1 MISALLPCLLLFFAY
16 LQVQAEPVP
25 LTWGPHRD
33 LKAKPAEGGGIE
45 ITLLAGNPH
54 FWTGLVPKS
63 FEANRHLIFE
73 MECFAPS
80 GLDSATLRFRV
91 ADGSMVVA
99 GTQKVPMSEAWQPWS
114 FDLSQCPTKPA
125 ADHPEMRFHL
135 ALHGKANSVIRVRN
149 FRVRERNSEEERLS
163 AQHEQTRILRQNEA
177 QQIRQQVEKAWPAL
191 ITEVRVDQDQIHIS
205 GVARSEARIIGL
217 PPERSMQ
224 EPCPMGGQVIEPDA
238 SGRFEVKLPRSDANT
253 QRDHALWRWRLA
265 EKAKPVWLSSAHW
278 PDGTSSSLGGNLPR
292 LKAPH
297 PKGLGGIPPLHRAD
311 HEIFELGI
319 HHVTLNLVLNA
330 LLRDQ
335 PAPGYERW
343 PCEGRDY
350 YASKAILQSTDA
362 TLRQVQARGILV
374 SVILLV
380 GNHRHADGRPHSSL
394 THPEAE
400 ARGIYAMPNLTTEAT
415 TRYYAAAIRLL
426 AERYSGQP
434 GTPGRISQWI
444 LHNEIDQAGTWTN
457 MGDQPLERFLESYH
471 RSARIVHHTARLF
484 DRQARVFMSL
494 THHWTRQSAGRG
506 TYVVRDMIEFF
517 QQLSRAEGDFEW
529 GIAYHPYPRDLR
541 NPDAWLDQGVTDD
554 FDTEYITP
562 KNLQVLPAFL
572 RQPRFQFQGHTR
584 GILLSEQGFNTPT
597 LSLEDQQR
605 QAAGLVYVFDR
616 MRSLPEIE
624 AYHLHRYQDMP
635 AGEGGLRLG
644 LITETGQRKLA
655 WEVYRELGSGSAL
668 EKEHAR
674 AAAALWQKSPKLPAA
689 AGH

>member
-1 MISALLPCLLLFFAY
+1 MISALLPCVLLFFACI
-16 LQVQAEPVP
+16 LAHAEPVP

-33 LKAKPAEGGGIE
+33 LKAKPAVGGGIE
-45 ITLLAGNPH
+45 ITLMAGNPH
-54 FWTGLVPKS
+54 FWTGIVPTTFDAS
-63 FEANRHLIFE
+63 RHLVFE

-99 GTQKVPMSEAWQPWS
+99 GTQNVPMSEAWQAWS
-114 FDLSQCPTKPA
+114 FDLSQSKAKPA
-125 ADHPEMRFHL
+125 AGHPEMRFHL
-135 ALHGKANSVIRVRN
+135 ALHGKAGSVIRLRN
-149 FRVRERNSEEERLS
+149 FRIRERNEEEARLN
-163 AQHEQTRILRQNEA
+163 ALREQTLVLRRAEA
-177 QQIRQQVEKAWPAL
+177 QQIRQQIEKTWPAQ
-191 ITEVRVDQDQIHIS
+191 INKIEIDQDQIHIS
-205 GVARSEARIIGL
+205 GVVLSEARLIGI
-217 PPERSMQ
+217 PPEVAMQ
-224 EPCPMGGQVIEPDA
+224 EPCPDGGLAVQPDGA
-238 SGRFEVKLPRSDANT
+238 GRFELKLPRLDQT
-253 QRDHALWRWRLA
+253 THRDHALWRWRLA
-265 EKAKPVWLSSAHW
+265 EKAKPMWLSSAHW
-278 PDGTSSSLGGNLPR
+278 ADVTTKRVGGDLPR

-297 PKGLGGIPPLHRAD
+297 TKGLGGIPPLHQGD

-319 HHVTLNLVLNA
+319 HHVTVNLVLNA

-343 PCEGRDY
+343 SCEGRDY
-350 YASKAILQSTDA
+350 YANEAMLRSTDA
-362 TLRQVQARGILV
+362 TLRQMQSRSIIV

-380 GNHRHADGRPHSSL
+380 GNHRHVNGRPHSAL

-415 TRYYAAAIRLL
+415 TCYYAAAIRLL

-434 GTPGRISQWI
+434 GSPGRISQWI

-457 MGDQPLERFLESYH
+457 MGDQPMERFLESYH

-494 THHWTRQSAGRG
+494 THHWTRQSAGSG

-541 NPDAWLDQGVTDD
+541 NPDTWLDQEVSDD

-572 RQPRFQFQGHTR
+572 RQARFQFQGQTR

-597 LSLEDQQR
+597 LSLEDQKR
-605 QAAGLVYVFDR
+605 QAAGLIYVFDQ
-616 MRSLPEIE
+616 MRRLPEIE

-635 AGEGGLRLG
+635 EGEGGLRLG

-655 WEVYRELGSGSAL
+655 WEVYRELGTGSAL
-668 EKEHAR
+668 EKQHAK
-674 AAAALWQKSPKLPAA
+674 AAAEVWNNSAK
-689 AGH
+689 